1 LRRSRNDASVVPD
14 QEYKQ
19 ITVKLYGKGI
29 VLRQVLAGRDIRT
42 RPQFLASAGQLIM
55 SRIDARNG
63 AFGIVPPELHGS
75 LVTQDFP
82 LFDIDATAVEPEF
95 LALLLSSEQ
104 FLDACTRSSRGTTN
118 RKRLKEDLFLAE
130 SVPVPPLEIQE
141 QAVELLRLTRAAL
154 SYVHEGASIADQAIA
169 AIANYVFE

>member
-1 LRRSRNDASVVPD
+1 
-14 QEYKQ
+14 
-19 ITVKLYGKGI
+19 
-29 VLRQVLAGRDIRT
+29 
-42 RPQFLASAGQLIM
+42 M

-63 AFGIVPPELHGS
+63 AFGIVPPELDGG

-82 LFDIDATAVEPEF
+82 LFDIDASVVEPEF

-104 FLDACTRSSRGTTN
+104 LLEACTRSSRGTTN

-130 SVPVPPLEIQE
+130 SVPVPSLSIQKE
-141 QAVELLRLTRAAL
+141 AVALLRVTRSAVDAIRDAARF
-154 SYVHEGASIADQAIA
+154 ADHATA